1 MIVKSNAIGIPL
13 LAVIQGIVAVIGYF
27 IFQTPDPLL
36 FGFLTCIATII
47 PIVGTA
53 LVWVPLA
60 GLYGFKTEIGYMPWD
75 WLFYALLVI
84 TNVDNLIRFI
94 LQKKLAD
101 IHPLITRLRSRNR
114 VVLIRIYGDHL
125 RAVVIILIPSLY
137 RYLQEELFG

>member
-1 MIVKSNAIGIPL
+1 M
-13 LAVIQGIVAVIGYF
+13 IGYF

-60 GLYGFKTEIGYMPWD
+60 AYMALNGDWVHALGLAI
-75 WLFYALLVI
+75 YALLVI

-101 IHPLITRLRSRNR
+101 IHPLITVFGVVIG
-114 VVLIRIYGDHL
+114 VVLYSDLWGSSSGPL
-125 RAVVIILIPSLY
+125 LLSLFLLCIDIFKKS
-137 RYLQEELFG
+137 YLDK

>member
-1 MIVKSNAIGIPL
+1 MCIRDR
-13 LAVIQGIVAVIGYF
+13 QGIVAVIGYF

-60 GLYGFKTEIGYMPWD
+60 AYMALNGDWVHALGLAI
-75 WLFYALLVI
+75 YALLVI

-101 IHPLITRLRSRNR
+101 IHPLIT
-114 VVLIRIYGDHL
+114 VFG
-125 RAVVIILIPSLY
+125 VVIGLSLSLIHIL
-137 RYLQEELFG
+137 F